1 MVKNYS
7 KFCLARP
14 LSSERSCYSHNAL
27 LRIWQAGTHFWK
39 FDSNEY
45 QCHASH
51 SRFLL
56 KSDQKC
62 KIWLR
67 DIQHLEFQHVD
78 FRHYWTFNIWTF
90 NIIRLS
96 TFLEFSNFRIL
107 KLMKNSSY
115 NHSSILHHFMSIK
128 VLFFFFNLNCCAR
141 QSIFMFL
148 TQAFVFVRMQCLM
161 MLFIKSMIYTFYAG

>member
-27 LRIWQAGTHFWK
+27 LRIWQAGTHFWQ

-107 KLMKNSSY
+107 KLLKYSSY
-115 NHSSILHHFMSIK
+115 NYPRIQTSRTYKGSLGSLRHISDFPVSPS
-128 VLFFFFNLNCCAR
+128 
-141 QSIFMFL
+141 
-148 TQAFVFVRMQCLM
+148 FVDQGEGVCLVW
-161 MLFIKSMIYTFYAG
+161 GV